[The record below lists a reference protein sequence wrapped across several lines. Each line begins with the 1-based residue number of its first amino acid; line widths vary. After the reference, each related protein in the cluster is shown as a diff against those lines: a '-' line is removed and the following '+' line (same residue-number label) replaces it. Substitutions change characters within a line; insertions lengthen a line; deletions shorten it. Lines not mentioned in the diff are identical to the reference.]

1 MLLSIN
7 LLGQL
12 GDCELVSNFRG
23 RGMDQLVA
31 HDPASLVICGSR
43 IRDVDS
49 S

>member
-23 RGMDQLVA
+23 RSMDQLVA
-31 HDPASLVICGSR
+31 HDPASLVCGSR